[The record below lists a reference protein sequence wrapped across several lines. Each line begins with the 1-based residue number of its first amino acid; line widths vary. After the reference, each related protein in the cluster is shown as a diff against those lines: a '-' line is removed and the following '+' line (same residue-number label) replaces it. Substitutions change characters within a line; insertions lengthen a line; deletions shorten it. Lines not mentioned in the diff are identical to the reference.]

1 MPPGYGPGGPGP
13 GGYGGAGGYGGP
25 GGYGYGPGGYGSAQ
39 FGKPWAPKP
48 GIIPL
53 RPLSMGEILDGAFSA
68 IRWNPKTILVSAAGV
83 TTIFSVLSGVLA
95 YVIARGLLNGT
106 TLPQNGDTPTTSQV
120 ETIGIAFIA
129 LLALVAVTYFVST
142 ALVTGVLTVTVGRGV
157 LGHKESLGSAWRATR
172 SRFWPLIGTIFFKWL
187 FLWGGFVV
195 IAIVLA
201 VIVALL
207 AAAHVVAAGVIIA
220 VIGGITTLVFAVIID
235 VRWTL
240 AIPVTMLE
248 AAGPITS
255 LGRSWRLVRGGAWR
269 VLGILL
275 VTWLIAGI
283 ASSIIRVPFGLAGS
297 GITLFNPQAHP
308 SLTGLI
314 VSAVGDIVAYTV
326 VAPLIAGVTVLLY
339 ADLRMRREGLD
350 IALQAAAAASGP
362 AGPGT
367 QVFAPQAPG
376 PAGPGIPG
384 AGPPYPGAS
393 PGGSQQ
399 VGPW

>member
-1 MPPGYGPGGPGP
+1 
-13 GGYGGAGGYGGP
+13 
-25 GGYGYGPGGYGSAQ
+25 
-39 FGKPWAPKP
+39 
-48 GIIPL
+48 
-53 RPLSMGEILDGAFSA
+53 MGEILDGAFSA

-83 TTIFSVLSGVLA
+83 NAIFSVLSAVLA
-95 YVIARGLLNGT
+95 YVIARVLLNGT
-106 TLPQNGDTPTTSQV
+106 TLPQDGATLTSSQAAALG
-120 ETIGIAFIA
+120 ETVIAV
-129 LLALVAVTYFVST
+129 LALVAVTYFLSS
-142 ALVTGVLTVTVGRGV
+142 ALVTGVLTVTVGQGV
-157 LGHKESLGSAWRATR
+157 LGAKESLRSAWRTTR

-195 IAIVLA
+195 VAIVLT

-220 VIGGITTLVFAVIID
+220 VVGGIATLVFAVIID
-235 VRWTL
+235 VRWTV

-269 VLGILL
+269 VLGISL

-283 ASSIIRVPFGLAGS
+283 ASSIIRVPFGLAGA
-297 GITLFNPQAHP
+297 GANLFNPQAHP
-308 SLTGLI
+308 TLTGLI

-350 IALQAAAAASGP
+350 IALQATAAASG
-362 AGPGT
+362 AAVPGA
-367 QVFAPQAPG
+367 QAFGPQAPG
-376 PAGPGIPG
+376 PAGPGSPG
-384 AGPPYPGAS
+384 TGPTYPAAS
-393 PGGSQQ
+393 PGGSQR